1 MRIVVIY
8 IVVIVVVYIVHT
20 YYTLYSESYAAG
32 PMRRMGFTVTEYGRS
47 LLTHCDLM
55 VISW

>member
-8 IVVIVVVYIVHT
+8 IVVITVVYIVHT
-20 YYTLYSESYAAG
+20 YYTLYSESHAAG
-32 PMRRMGFTVTEYGRS
+32 PMHRMGFTVTEYARS
-47 LLTHCDLM
+47 LLAHCDHM